1 MANPF
6 TGAAYGD
13 AMSRVMSALVQ
24 GKQWGLSMDQMMA
37 EIARQDRQFGAEQ
50 ATRQGNLDIARQEEQ
65 RLSKTAATETARK
78 ATEEAERANAYKFF
92 ESIGQPTGSPV
103 SVQQLLPLGATQAP
117 QEPNPLT
124 LGFPRRL
131 DQSARPS
138 VTDNRI
144 TVPGPVFEP
153 TPGQIAANFLR
164 VNKGVPVSLSDIL
177 AGLPVEEKWGANIAN
192 TGAQARLRGEQAAS
206 EAAVRPGKVATGLAN
221 AGLARART
229 DFLHEQTKWLAPK
242 MKSQIDRDAAR
253 AAYDMK
259 RTQAVDE
266 QLALSRYRAQA
277 YAANVNSLVEYR
289 KKGGVISADDII
301 KLKLAALS
309 NMRIAD
315 AQIAALVGRGD
326 ATDED
331 IAQLET
337 DANEIRDLYVEVQG
351 LESGTKEPKP
361 KTLLPPFPGSKPNP
375 AASKEKPEKE
385 IKLSLTAGKSWGT
398 KFSKLPPKLRTWAQK
413 KRGEKKSDA
422 WIADQLKAAGVTW

>member
-1 MANPF
+1 
-6 TGAAYGD
+6 
-13 AMSRVMSALVQ
+13 
-24 GKQWGLSMDQMMA
+24 
-37 EIARQDRQFGAEQ
+37 
-50 ATRQGNLDIARQEEQ
+50 
-65 RLSKTAATETARK
+65 
-78 ATEEAERANAYKFF
+78 
-92 ESIGQPTGSPV
+92 
-103 SVQQLLPLGATQAP
+103 
-117 QEPNPLT
+117 
-124 LGFPRRL
+124 
-131 DQSARPS
+131 
-138 VTDNRI
+138 
-144 TVPGPVFEP
+144 
-153 TPGQIAANFLR
+153 